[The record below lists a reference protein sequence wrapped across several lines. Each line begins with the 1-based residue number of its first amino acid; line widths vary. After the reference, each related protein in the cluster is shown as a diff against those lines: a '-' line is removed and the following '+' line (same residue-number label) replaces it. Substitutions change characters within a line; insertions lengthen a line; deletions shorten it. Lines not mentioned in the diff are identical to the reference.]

1 MQEFHIKKEL
11 IFDKVTKA
19 LFMFVKTSDFLR
31 RCNALQIGLMA
42 VINKIPFRRF
52 SQQSCSLKFLLCKN
66 CSVKPAFFS
75 PIHLP
80 VIFDAYNTEII
91 LNLPA
96 LHALPVFLDRLQQF
110 GIILKEITGHGRFR

>member
-1 MQEFHIKKEL
+1 ML
-11 IFDKVTKA
+11 IFLHLTT
-19 LFMFVKTSDFLR
+19 MTGQ
-31 RCNALQIGLMA
+31 N
-42 VINKIPFRRF
+42 
-52 SQQSCSLKFLLCKN
+52 
-66 CSVKPAFFS
+66 FFS